1 LLVNAKIAEI
11 KLPKFIPLFQGSY
24 SDFSVDWYRVVGST
38 ISFTMLINVATP
50 HIGSIVG
57 MIITSIKR
65 LFDQKC
71 KCDPKKTQKK
81 FQEDYENLYIGPQFL
96 IEIRYS

>member
-1 LLVNAKIAEI
+1 
-11 KLPKFIPLFQGSY
+11 
-24 SDFSVDWYRVVGST
+24 
-38 ISFTMLINVATP
+38 MLINVATP

-57 MIITSIKR
+57 MLITSLKR

-71 KCDPKKTQKK
+71 KCDPKKTRKN

-96 IEIRYS
+96 IEIRYSQIIASFYIVMIYSAGMPLLYLISMI